1 MPENTQTLAC
11 DLSALPGGDRRRLKE
26 LSEELFRSVDE
37 IREMPEGFEL
47 VFADG
52 SARTIGEIAEFIALD
67 RLCCPFIRHG
77 LIHEPYERGVTLHLS
92 GAAGVKDII
101 RSDVLRLVP
110 GQVAA
115 ELSPHRERAP
125 DAAS

>member
-11 DLSALPGGDRRRLKE
+11 DLAALPPGSRKRLKE

-37 IREMPEGFEL
+37 LREMPEGFDLGFSE
-47 VFADG
+47 G
-52 SARTIGEIAEFIALD
+52 STLTIEKIAEFIALD

-77 LIHEPYERGVTLHLS
+77 LIHEPYERGVWLHLS

-101 RSDVLRLVP
+101 KSDLLGSFVTALRLSYP
-110 GQVAA
+110 LK
-115 ELSPHRERAP
+115 EHDP
-125 DAAS
+125 DTTS